1 MSLKIVI
8 VGSGEVGYNL
18 SKVLSKEDYDIT
30 VIDTDANKCSKIK
43 NAIDA
48 RVIEGNGASQRI
60 LQKIDKMS
68 NVDYFLALTP
78 IDEINLI
85 AAKISK
91 AMGAKKVIARLR
103 NTEFSHK
110 SAILTP
116 EDFNIDFVTYPEK
129 AAQQEIESL
138 IRSSSAIEVIK
149 FNNDEIT
156 LIGIKIEE
164 SSPLIGRS
172 IRNVI
177 LSNPFT
183 LHSVPVIYRN
193 DSTFIPHKDTVYAK
207 DDVVY
212 FVCKSPDIDLV
223 QKMSGKPAFKVN
235 NIMILGAGKI
245 GRLLAKSLQFDYNVK
260 IIENDKNKA
269 NKYAQTLSNSLMLV
283 GDGLDPELL
292 ESENIYEIDC
302 FVSATENEQ
311 TNMMASMLIKDYSIK
326 QNIVHISTTKYI
338 KPIRRMGIDAIVSKN
353 ISAVNEVV
361 KFIQSDQQEID
372 ISRFEDIDIDSM
384 EIEILD
390 KCKYI
395 YKKYTLED
403 LPESICLSSI
413 IRNNEV
419 IIPQFD
425 TVLEVGDKLLI
436 FLKPE
441 YISKVENLFQ

>member
-1 MSLKIVI
+1 
-8 VGSGEVGYNL
+8 
-18 SKVLSKEDYDIT
+18 
-30 VIDTDANKCSKIK
+30 
-43 NAIDA
+43 
-48 RVIEGNGASQRI
+48 
-60 LQKIDKMS
+60 
-68 NVDYFLALTP
+68 
-78 IDEINLI
+78 
-85 AAKISK
+85 
-91 AMGAKKVIARLR
+91 
-103 NTEFSHK
+103 
-110 SAILTP
+110 
-116 EDFNIDFVTYPEK
+116 
-129 AAQQEIESL
+129 
-138 IRSSSAIEVIK
+138 
-149 FNNDEIT
+149 
-156 LIGIKIEE
+156 
-164 SSPLIGRS
+164 
-172 IRNVI
+172 
-177 LSNPFT
+177 
-183 LHSVPVIYRN
+183 
-193 DSTFIPHKDTVYAK
+193 
-207 DDVVY
+207 
-212 FVCKSPDIDLV
+212 
-223 QKMSGKPAFKVN
+223 MSGKPAFKVN

-260 IIENDKNKA
+260 IIENDKDKA

-311 TNMMASMLIKDYSIK
+311 TNMMASMLIKDYSVK

-384 EIEILD
+384 EIEILE

-395 YKKYTLED
+395 QKKYTLND
-403 LPESICLSSI
+403 LPESICLSAI
-413 IRNNEV
+413 IRNKEV

-425 TVLEVGDKLLI
+425 TILEINDKLLI